1 MKRAAVLKS
10 LTVAALLLLGACAP
24 LPRNVVVLL
33 DNPGDKTGSV
43 ELASGDSRAVI
54 DTPLQ
59 AIGIAEAGNALSTPI
74 EVDRATAVSEFQAAF
89 NAVPRKPETFL
100 LYFHPGTS
108 NLVPESEADLPRIAS
123 IARTRLYADV
133 AVIGHADRVGPAGA
147 NANLSRRRAEGIRA
161 ILESQG
167 VDPAII
173 TVSSHGEGNPL
184 VPTADEV
191 PEPRNRRVEVTIR

>member
-1 MKRAAVLKS
+1 MNRILVVKS
-10 LTVAALLLLGACAP
+10 IAVAALLLLGACTA

-33 DNPGDKTGSV
+33 DNPGAKTGSV
-43 ELASGDSRAVI
+43 EFASGESRAVI

-59 AIGIAEAGNALSTPI
+59 AVGIAEAGNVLSAPI

-89 NAVPRKPETFL
+89 NAEPRKPETFL
-100 LYFHPGTS
+100 LYFYPGTS
-108 NLVPESEADLPRIAS
+108 NLLPESDAELPRIAS
-123 IARTRLYADV
+123 VARNRPFADV

-167 VDPAII
+167 VDPGII
-173 TVSSHGEGNPL
+173 VVSSHGEGNPL
-184 VPTADEV
+184 IPTADEV

>member
-1 MKRAAVLKS
+1 MNRIPAAKS
-10 LTVAALLLLGACAP
+10 VAVAALLLLGACSP

-33 DNPGDKTGSV
+33 DNPGAKTGSV

-59 AIGIAEAGNALSTPI
+59 AVGIAEAGNALSAPI
-74 EVDRATAVSEFQAAF
+74 EVRRTTVVSEFQAAF
-89 NAVPRKPETFL
+89 NALPRKPETFL

-108 NLVPESEADLPRIAS
+108 DLVPESEAELPRIAS
-123 IARTRLYADV
+123 MAKTRPFADV
-133 AVIGHADRVGPAGA
+133 SIIGHADRVGPAGA
-147 NANLSRRRAEGIRA
+147 NANLSRRRAEDIRA
-161 ILESQG
+161 ILEAQG

-173 TVSSHGEGNPL
+173 EVSSHGEGNPL

-191 PEPRNRRVEVTIR
+191 PEPRNRRVEITIR

>member
-1 MKRAAVLKS
+1 MNRILVVKS
-10 LTVAALLLLGACAP
+10 IAVAALLLLGACTA

-33 DNPGDKTGSV
+33 DNPGAKTGSV
-43 ELASGDSRAVI
+43 ELASGESRAVI

-59 AIGIAEAGNALSTPI
+59 AVGIAETGNALSAPI

-89 NAVPRKPETFL
+89 NAEPRKPETFL
-100 LYFHPGTS
+100 LYFYPGTS
-108 NLVPESEADLPRIAS
+108 NLLPESDAELPRIAS
-123 IARTRLYADV
+123 VARNRPFADV

-147 NANLSRRRAEGIRA
+147 NANLSRRRAEGIRE

-167 VDPAII
+167 VDPGII
-173 TVSSHGEGNPL
+173 VVSSHGEGNPL
-184 VPTADEV
+184 IPTADEV